1 MAYNFTNQTATISYS
16 DITALGSFFSYPL
29 TINCWFYPSIS
40 GYGAAQLVS
49 LCSTTATTFHELR
62 INSNTNTVQYG
73 TGTPL
78 FATSSASY
86 TANTWNMA
94 TAVGTSITSRTVY
107 LNASNSG
114 TQTTSRTI
122 TTPDRVCI
130 GFTRTGGNNN
140 YPSYEGYLA
149 EVAIWNETLTTDELS
164 SLYKGTKASQ
174 IRPQNLKFYM
184 PLVQNI
190 YDATASTT
198 GITYEFDPNP
208 QVNHV
213 RRYG

>member
-1 MAYNFTNQTATISYS
+1 MAYNFTNITPTTSYS

-29 TINCWFYPSIS
+29 TINCWFYPTYS
-40 GYGAAQLVS
+40 GSGAGLLVN
-49 LCSTTATTFHELR
+49 LCSSTATNLHQLR
-62 INSNTNTVQYG
+62 INYSTNTVQYG
-73 TGTPL
+73 TGTPQ

-86 TANTWNMA
+86 TTNTWNMA

-107 LNASNSG
+107 LNAANSG

-130 GFTRTGGNNN
+130 GFSRSGGNDGV
-140 YPSYEGYLA
+140 PSYEGYLA

-164 SLYKGTKASQ
+164 SLYTGTKASQ

-184 PLVQNI
+184 PLVRNI